1 LTIYDIHDGRDIWR
15 DDAPA
20 KPEDVYESGQSPWGA
35 YDFPYE
41 VRNLRVD
48 CADVTSPLPVGP
60 WRAVEYPSTVFGRE
74 SFLDEVAHATGRDP
88 IELRLE
94 ILPPGTKQ
102 VGPFAIDMAR
112 LAGAL
117 TRVRA
122 EAGWDE
128 PLHAGDGRLRGRGVA
143 ANVYHANSY
152 LAMVAEVSL
161 APDLS
166 DLRVERIVTAVDC
179 GLALNPMGLEGQT
192 ESGVAWGLSATLHG
206 PLVVREGSVV
216 QSSYADY
223 TVLRCA
229 DMPPLHTVVIDSPAD
244 PGGYGEHPVPLV
256 APAVANAVFA
266 ACGKRLRRLPITP
279 ESIRT

>member
-1 LTIYDIHDGRDIWR
+1 
-15 DDAPA
+15 
-20 KPEDVYESGQSPWGA
+20 
-35 YDFPYE
+35 
-41 VRNLRVD
+41 
-48 CADVTSPLPVGP
+48 
-60 WRAVEYPSTVFGRE
+60 
-74 SFLDEVAHATGRDP
+74 
-88 IELRLE
+88 
-94 ILPPGTKQ
+94 
-102 VGPFAIDMAR
+102 
-112 LAGAL
+112 
-117 TRVRA
+117 
-122 EAGWDE
+122 
-128 PLHAGDGRLRGRGVA
+128 
-143 ANVYHANSY
+143 
-152 LAMVAEVSL
+152 MVAEVSL

-192 ESGVAWGLSATLHG
+192 ESGVAWGLSATLGG

-229 DMPPLHTVVIDSPAD
+229 DMPLLHTVVIDSTAD

-256 APAVANAVFA
+256 APAVVNAVFA